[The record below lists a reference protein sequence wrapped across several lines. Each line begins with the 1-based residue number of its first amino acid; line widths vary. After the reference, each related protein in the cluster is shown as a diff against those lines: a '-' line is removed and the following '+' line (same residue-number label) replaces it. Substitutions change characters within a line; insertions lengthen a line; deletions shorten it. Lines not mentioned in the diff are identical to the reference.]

1 MAVNLEPQGLTS
13 NEPIRMHNSGIRYG
27 GVRTCLGWAGGQI
40 GQYAYH
46 HIKLTLP
53 SNTNTMCKFEYDGYT
68 YDSLNIHNSYTF
80 YTYEGTSSP
89 YSPSL
94 VSWGEA
100 GGGIIHGYYSTD
112 NKVVIVVQTSDNYT
126 GGFLYYQAGR
136 SHWIADV
143 GILAEATGAS
153 TTGVF

>member
-1 MAVNLEPQGLTS
+1 MAVNLEPQGLTGGT
-13 NEPIRMHNSGIRYG
+13 IRMQSGGIRYI

-40 GQYAYH
+40 GQYGYH
-46 HIKLTLP
+46 HIKLTIP

-112 NKVVIVVQTSDNYT
+112 NKVVIVVQTHNSYT

-136 SHWIADV
+136 SHYITDV
-143 GILAEATGAS
+143 GILAEATSAS

>member
-1 MAVNLEPQGLTS
+1 MAVNLEPQGLIT
-13 NEPIRMHNSGIRYG
+13 NETIRMQSGGIRYA
-27 GVRTCLGWAGGQI
+27 GVRTCLGWAGGEI
-40 GQYAYH
+40 GQYIYH

-53 SNTNTMCKFEYDGYT
+53 SNTNTMCKFEYDGFT
-68 YDSLNIHNSYTF
+68 YDGLNVHNSYTF

-89 YSPSL
+89 YNPSL

-100 GGGIIHGYYSTD
+100 GGGIIHAYYSTD
-112 NKVVIVVQTSDNYT
+112 NKVVIVVQTHSNYT

-143 GILAEATGAS
+143 GILAEATAAS